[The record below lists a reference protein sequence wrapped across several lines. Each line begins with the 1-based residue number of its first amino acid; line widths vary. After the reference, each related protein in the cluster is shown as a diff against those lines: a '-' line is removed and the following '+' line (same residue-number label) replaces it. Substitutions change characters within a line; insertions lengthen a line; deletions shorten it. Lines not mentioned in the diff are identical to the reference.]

1 MSLERL
7 LGSVLEERIL
17 TSHRLKPVLLILLV
31 MVLRGQYRLV
41 RPVLPSSIA
50 AMLLSVRHLAALG
63 RAVGARGRR
72 HDIHQLTILVAPLPD
87 DLILRLLVCVIE
99 AGYARHRRFPQLAH
113 HLRALPQ

>member
-31 MVLRGQYRLV
+31 MVLRGQLV
-41 RPVLPSSIA
+41 RPVLPPSIA